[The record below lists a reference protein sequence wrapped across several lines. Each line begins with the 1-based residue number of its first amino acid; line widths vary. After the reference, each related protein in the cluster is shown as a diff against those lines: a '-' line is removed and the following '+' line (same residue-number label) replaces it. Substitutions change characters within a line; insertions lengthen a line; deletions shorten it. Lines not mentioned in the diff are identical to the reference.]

1 MLLLLLLALAGACV
15 GSFINVV
22 VWRMPR
28 DESVIWPGSHCPHCG
43 HGVRW
48 HDNIPVIGWFLL
60 VGRCRD
66 CHQPIARRYPLVEA
80 LTAGLWLSA
89 AWAHG
94 FGVTHPMSGSVPGL
108 ITLAAGLVLV
118 SLLMPLV
125 LIDID
130 HLWLPEPL
138 CRAGVVLGLLA
149 TGLMAAI
156 AGWTSP
162 GDRLFDHLLAAAAGL
177 LILEGL
183 SALAEWLI
191 GQPALG
197 LGDAKL
203 AAVAGAWLGL
213 AGLGMAMGLA
223 VTSGAV
229 FGGLARLTGRLKARE
244 PFPFGPFIAL
254 GLWLVWFAGPQWW
267 WSRWMTLLGA

>member
-1 MLLLLLLALAGACV
+1 MLLLLLALAGACV

-48 HDNIPVIGWFLL
+48 HDNIPVIGWLLL

-108 ITLAAGLVLV
+108 ITLAAGLVPALPV
-118 SLLMPLV
+118 PALRDSTGREVELSESEV
-125 LIDID
+125 LI
-130 HLWLPEPL
+130 
-138 CRAGVVLGLLA
+138 RF
-149 TGLMAAI
+149 
-156 AGWTSP
+156 SP
-162 GDRLFDHLLAAAAGL
+162 ND
-177 LILEGL
+177 
-183 SALAEWLI
+183 
-191 GQPALG
+191 
-197 LGDAKL
+197 K
-203 AAVAGAWLGL
+203 
-213 AGLGMAMGLA
+213 
-223 VTSGAV
+223 
-229 FGGLARLTGRLKARE
+229 
-244 PFPFGPFIAL
+244 
-254 GLWLVWFAGPQWW
+254 
-267 WSRWMTLLGA
+267 